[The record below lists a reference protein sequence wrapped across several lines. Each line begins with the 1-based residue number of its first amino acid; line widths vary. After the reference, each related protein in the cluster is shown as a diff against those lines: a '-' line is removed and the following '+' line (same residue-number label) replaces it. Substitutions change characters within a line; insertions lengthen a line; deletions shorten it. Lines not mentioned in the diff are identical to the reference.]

1 MIVKYFLAW
10 FPMVG
15 IAILNGMLRQSGY
28 GPNFSELT
36 AHQISTGTGII
47 LMSIYI
53 RIVTGFFPI
62 KSSGQAAGIGGLWLI
77 LTVLFEFGYG
87 HFLIGHPWSKLFND
101 YNIFEGRVWIFF
113 LIWLTISPY
122 LFFKLYSNNK

>member
-1 MIVKYFLAW
+1 MVLKYFLAW

-15 IAILNGMLRQSGY
+15 IAILNGILRQSGY
-28 GPNFSELT
+28 GPYFAELT

-53 RIVTGFFPI
+53 RIVTGYFPI
-62 KSSGQAAGIGGLWLI
+62 QSSRQAAGIGVLWFV
-77 LTVLFEFGYG
+77 LTVVFEFGFG
-87 HFLIGHPWSKLFND
+87 HFLMGHSWSKLFHD
-101 YNIFEGRVWIFF
+101 YNILEGRVWALF

-122 LFFKLYSNNK
+122 LFFKLIRK